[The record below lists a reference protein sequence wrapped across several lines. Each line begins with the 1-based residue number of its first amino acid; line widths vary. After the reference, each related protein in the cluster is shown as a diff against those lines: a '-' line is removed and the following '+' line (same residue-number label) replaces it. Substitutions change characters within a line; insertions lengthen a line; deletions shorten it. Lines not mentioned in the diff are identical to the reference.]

1 MLLWQQKKNIENEQI
16 IFVLYINLKLLF
28 IRTLKTEGNSPRKLQ
43 PLYHPWYF
51 VTLICF
57 PFKESFEI
65 STIIM

>member
-28 IRTLKTEGNSPRKLQ
+28 IRTLKTEVNNGNIPRKLQ

-51 VTLICF
+51 VTLMF
-57 PFKESFEI
+57 SFQGVI
-65 STIIM
+65 